1 MLRVT
6 IYDGSSELKLRL
18 EGRLAGPWVREV
30 ELCWQAAQSITR
42 NRTVTIDLREVD
54 FVDSDGEQLLAAMY
68 RHGATLLAAGPMTK
82 DMVSRIAGQPEEA
95 ADPLVPPRP

>member
-18 EGRLAGPWVREV
+18 EGRLAGPWVHEV

-68 RHGATLLAAGPMTK
+68 RRGATLLAAGPMTK
-82 DMVSRIAGQPEEA
+82 DMVSRIAGHPEEI